1 MNGMKNLVES
11 VVRDTI
17 GEADKDKTVSTVVG
31 VYVGRFQPFHAGHF
45 NTWKAMVK
53 EFGAKH
59 TYIATSNVSG
69 GDRHPFNFKEKQKI
83 ISKMYGIKKSQIVQ
97 EKNVYAPT
105 NILSKYD
112 AETTAVA
119 VGLGEKDGKRLG
131 GKYFKP

>member
-17 GEADKDKTVSTVVG
+17 GEADKDKVVSTVVG

-59 TYIATSNVSG
+59 TYIATSNVTG
-69 GDRHPFNFKEKQKI
+69 GDRHPFNFKEKVKI
-83 ISKMYGIKKSQIVQ
+83 MTIYS
-97 EKNVYAPT
+97 
-105 NILSKYD
+105 
-112 AETTAVA
+112 
-119 VGLGEKDGKRLG
+119 
-131 GKYFKP
+131 FK